1 MWQKEKKDNSIVSLA
16 LLLALT
22 SPGVSLFASNCSQ
35 AAQAATEDPSFP
47 LPQTVE
53 NGTTVRIDGSS
64 SMTPTNQSLKE
75 SFEKQFSGTKV
86 ELAANGTDSAL
97 KALQDGKIDI
107 ATINRGLT
115 PAEKAQGLE
124 QVRVRR
130 EKIAIIVGTNN
141 PFKGSLTS
149 KQFAKI
155 FRGEITDWSELGGP
169 SGKIRF
175 IDHPATSETRESLR
189 GYPAFKTDKFATGST
204 ATQLADDNTAEVVKQ
219 LGKDG
224 ISYVM
229 VNQISKLQDV
239 RSLKLHNTSPDDA
252 RYPFSQPFVYVYKKN
267 PSLGIAGFLGFAT
280 AKPGIQAVEQ
290 ARTTEA
296 NTIAASALQTIPPN
310 PIISPGTEPAA
321 IATTAPA
328 TDATN
333 PTTLNQNKLEG
344 DRALVPATGNIQVGG
359 DDKISPWWWLLSLPV
374 VGGLLFWLLG
384 KRRSKPQPT
393 DNITES
399 SNQPLESEAIPTAAL
414 GASVAPP
421 VSNALS
427 DNQLLRAY
435 AQTQSGA
442 VENTTPVLDN
452 LPQGVAN
459 TAEHVPEDTTSPAYN
474 ITSGGSAALGG
485 IAAVGVGTTSIW
497 SATSDRKT
505 NTEAADETGEI
516 RKNTSVLFPN
526 LPIASVSEVTTQ
538 QQPDVPIPTAEA
550 QPPAQ
555 SNSRQDVTSA
565 GGTVKEGGSILWS
578 RLTGIQREPI
588 AANKQSNDLEED
600 VWDIENPATEVTIP
614 KLQYSTTIDVDS
626 LPVASNL
633 EPEAQN
639 PIASDVNLE
648 TPTTE
653 ITASVPQQPEVSIVE
668 TPTTEVINSLPLA
681 SNLESDVNIEAPT
694 TEITA
699 SIPEQPDVS
708 IPLVS
713 NVESDVNEVIDS
725 LFVASNPEASIIE
738 ITPKEAQIPTVT
750 SDEVDVE
757 TPTTEIT
764 ASFGELVSDE
774 DVETS
779 TREITASFPE
789 LASDE
794 DDWDMEFAQDET
806 EAQPPAQ
813 QFNWLQ
819 NITSVGGAVAAG
831 SGAVLWSRLSSKAQ
845 PEAKT
850 ETTQINDP
858 DEDFW
863 DIETPPTESSNV
875 PELASNIEAPDSKE
889 VIDSL
894 FESSDV
900 PEVASNIEAPTTEV
914 TDSLF
919 ESSDVPEVASNI
931 EAPDSTEVTDSL
943 FELPDVPEVA
953 SNIEAPT
960 TEVTDSLFELPDV
973 PEIASNI
980 EAPTTEVTDSLFELP
995 DVPELASNIEA
1006 SDSTEVTDSLFEL
1019 PDVPEL
1025 ASDEDDWD
1033 MEFVADQTEEQSP
1046 AQSNWLENI
1055 TSAGSAVAGSGAVLW
1070 SRLSGKAQTEAGN
1083 DTTQNSELDEDFWNI
1098 ETPVKQADVPEAALN
1113 AQLPTVEVTPAT
1125 QQLDVPE
1132 AVLNAQLPTVE
1143 VTPATQQADVPQTVL
1158 NAQLPTV
1165 EVIPAMPELPDVAEG
1180 ALDVVAD
1187 AAEEDLSAESNWL
1200 ENINTNDATLEDDVS
1215 SDLFDI
1221 GETTSLNSSESSE
1234 TSAEVTD
1241 ATLEQP
1247 ADEVPIVPDI
1257 NQTVSNVS
1265 EDTTENVTEASPVD
1279 LAAGVPFVGAGAGAG
1294 AWHQIYGNGE
1304 NSEKVVKEDTINVE
1318 TSIAIAPR
1326 TAKWAYVSWYVSD
1339 TEKKAVQQEGV
1350 CQLALRLYD
1359 VTNIDLSYQ
1368 PPTLVQQYECEEI
1381 THDRYVAIPASDRDY
1396 MAEIGYLINGDRWF
1410 LLSRSATVRIH
1421 NRPQADFWFQADAE
1435 LIIHGATEPGAT
1447 VTIGGHSIKLKPDGT
1462 FHLRVPF
1469 TDSLIDYLMTAVT
1482 TDGQQTRIIHKKFFQ
1497 ESQE

>member
-1 MWQKEKKDNSIVSLA
+1 MWQKEKKDSSIVSLA
-16 LLLALT
+16 LVLALT
-22 SPGVSLFASNCSQ
+22 SPAVTLSLFNCVQ
-35 AAQAATEDPSFP
+35 AAQGATEDPSFP

-64 SMTPTNQSLKE
+64 SMTPINQSLKE

-97 KALQDGKIDI
+97 LALQDGKIDI
-107 ATINRGLT
+107 ATIARDLT
-115 PAEKAQGLE
+115 PEEKAQGLE

-130 EKIAIIVGTNN
+130 EKIAIAVGASN

-169 SGKIRF
+169 SAKIRF
-175 IDHPATSETRESLR
+175 IDRPSTSDTRESLR
-189 GYPAFKTDKFATGST
+189 DYPVFKTDKFATGST

-229 VNQISKLQDV
+229 ANQISKLEDV
-239 RSLKLHNTSPDDA
+239 RAVKLHNTSPDDP

-290 ARTTEA
+290 AQTAEA
-296 NTIAASALQTIPPN
+296 NAIAASLLQTIPPN
-310 PIISPGTEPAA
+310 PI
-321 IATTAPA
+321 ATTSTVPTAGTVSPA
-328 TDATN
+328 TDN
-333 PTTLNQNKLEG
+333 PTTVNQNKLESDG
-344 DRALVPATGNIQVGG
+344 AIVPATGNIENAG
-359 DDKISPWWWLLSLPV
+359 DRRISPWWWLLTLPV
-374 VGGLLFWLLG
+374 IGGLLLWLLG
-384 KRRSKPQPT
+384 KRRSKQPT
-393 DNITES
+393 DNVTES
-399 SNQPLESEAIPTAAL
+399 SNQPLESEATPTAAL

-421 VSNALS
+421 VSDALS

-442 VENTTPVLDN
+442 VENTTPVSDI
-452 LPQGVAN
+452 GVTN
-459 TAEHVPEDTTSPAYN
+459 TADDVPEDTTLPVSH

-485 IAAVGVGTTSIW
+485 VAAVGIGTSIW
-497 SATSDRKT
+497 SPPSDRET
-505 NTEAADETGEI
+505 NIEAADETTEI
-516 RKNTSVLFPN
+516 RNNTEKLFPN
-526 LPIASVSEVTTQ
+526 LPIASVTEVTTQ

-555 SNSRQDVTSA
+555 SNTSA
-565 GGTVKEGGSILWS
+565 GGTLAGGGSILWS
-578 RLTGIQREPI
+578 PLTGTQREAI
-588 AANKQSNDLEED
+588 AETPESNDLEEDVWDIETPPAEVTTPKPQYSTTEAIAETTQSNDLEED
-600 VWDIENPATEVTIP
+600 VWDIETPASVVTTP
-614 KLQYSTTIDVDS
+614 KLQYSTTVDALATEVRDS
-626 LPVASNL
+626 QHVASN
-633 EPEAQN
+633 
-639 PIASDVNLE
+639 V
-648 TPTTE
+648 
-653 ITASVPQQPEVSIVE
+653 
-668 TPTTEVINSLPLA
+668 
-681 SNLESDVNIEAPT
+681 ESDVNIEAPT

-708 IPLVS
+708 IPLAS
-713 NVESDVNEVIDS
+713 NVESDEVTNS
-725 LFVASNPEASIIE
+725 LSLASKKEASIIE
-738 ITPKEAQIPTVT
+738 ITPREAQIPTVT

-757 TPTTEIT
+757 TPTTAIT
-764 ASFGELVSDE
+764 ASFPEQPDVPELVSDE

-779 TREITASFPE
+779 TTEITASFPE
-789 LASDE
+789 LALEE
-794 DDWDMEFAQDET
+794 DDWDIEFAQDET
-806 EAQPPAQ
+806 EVQPPAQ

-831 SGAVLWSRLSSKAQ
+831 SGAVLWSRSQNRASQ
-845 PEAKT
+845 PEAT
-850 ETTQINDP
+850 SETTQINDA

-863 DIETPPTESSNV
+863 DIETPAIESPDVLELASNIEAPDSTEVTNSVFELPDV
-875 PELASNIEAPDSKE
+875 PELASNIEAPDS
-889 VIDSL
+889 
-894 FESSDV
+894 
-900 PEVASNIEAPTTEV
+900 TEV
-914 TDSLF
+914 TNS
-919 ESSDVPEVASNI
+919 V
-931 EAPDSTEVTDSL
+931 

-960 TEVTDSLFELPDV
+960 TEVTNSV
-973 PEIASNI
+973 
-980 EAPTTEVTDSLFELP
+980 
-995 DVPELASNIEA
+995 
-1006 SDSTEVTDSLFEL
+1006 FEL

-1033 MEFVADQTEEQSP
+1033 MEFAADETEEQPP

-1055 TSAGSAVAGSGAVLW
+1055 TSAGSAVVGSGAVLW
-1070 SRLSGKAQTEAGN
+1070 SRLSGKAQPEAGN
-1083 DTTQNSELDEDFWNI
+1083 DTTQNSDIDEDFWDI
-1098 ETPVKQADVPEAALN
+1098 ETPVKQP
-1113 AQLPTVEVTPAT
+1113 
-1125 QQLDVPE
+1125 DVPE

-1143 VTPATQQADVPQTVL
+1143 ITPATQQPDVPLSALNAQLPTVKVTPATQQPDVPQTVL

-1165 EVIPAMPELPDVAEG
+1165 QVIPAMPEFPDVPEA

-1200 ENINTNDATLEDDVS
+1200 ENITSADDATLEDDVS
-1215 SDLFDI
+1215 SDLFDMR
-1221 GETTSLNSSESSE
+1221 ETTSLNSPESSE

-1241 ATLEQP
+1241 ATSEQP
-1247 ADEVPIVPDI
+1247 ADIVPIDEDI
-1257 NQTVSNVS
+1257 NETVSNVS
-1265 EDTTENVTEASPVD
+1265 EDTTQNVTEASPVD
-1279 LAAGVPFVGAGAGAG
+1279 LAGGVPFVGAGAGAG
-1294 AWHQIYGNGE
+1294 AWSTIYGTSE
-1304 NSEKVVKEDTINVE
+1304 NTDMSVNENTVSEEKDVE
-1318 TSIAIAPR
+1318 SRIAIAPR
-1326 TAKWAYVSWYVSD
+1326 TAKWAYVSWNVDD
-1339 TEKKAVQQEGV
+1339 TQKKAVQQEGV

-1359 VTNIDLSYQ
+1359 VTDIDLSYD
-1368 PPTLVQQYECEEI
+1368 PTLVQQYECEEI
-1381 THDRYVAIPASDRDY
+1381 THDRYVAIPVSDRDY

-1410 LLSRSATVRIH
+1410 LLARSATVRVY
-1421 NRPQADFWFQADAE
+1421 NRPQPDFWFQADAE

-1447 VTIGGHSIKLKPDGT
+1447 VTIDGHSIKLKPDGT

>member
-1 MWQKEKKDNSIVSLA
+1 MWQKEKKDSSIVSLA

-22 SPGVSLFASNCSQ
+22 SPAVTLFSSNCVQ
-35 AAQAATEDPSFP
+35 AQGATEDPSFP

-64 SMTPTNQSLKE
+64 SMTPINQNLKE
-75 SFEKQFSGTKV
+75 SFEKQFSGTSV

-115 PAEKAQGLE
+115 PEEKAQGLE

-130 EKIAIIVGTNN
+130 EKIAIVVGTNN

-175 IDHPATSETRESLR
+175 IDRPATSDTRESLR
-189 GYPAFKTDKFATGST
+189 DYPAFKSGKFATGT

-229 VNQISKLQDV
+229 ANQISKLEDV
-239 RSLKLHNTSPDDA
+239 RVLKLHNTLPDDP

-296 NTIAASALQTIPPN
+296 NAIAASLLQTIPPA
-310 PIISPGTEPAA
+310 SPSTEPALG
-321 IATTAPA
+321 ATSPA

-333 PTTLNQNKLEG
+333 PTTVNQNKLDS
-344 DRALVPATGNIQVGG
+344 DRALVPATGNIENAA
-359 DDKISPWWWLLSLPV
+359 DERISPWWWLLALPII
-374 VGGLLFWLLG
+374 GGLLLWLLG

-393 DNITES
+393 DNVIES
-399 SNQPLESEAIPTAAL
+399 SNQPLESDPIPTAAPS
-414 GASVAPP
+414 ASVAPP
-421 VSNALS
+421 VSDALS

-442 VENTTPVLDN
+442 VENTTPVSDI
-452 LPQGVAN
+452 GVAN
-459 TAEHVPEDTTSPAYN
+459 TTEHVLEDTTSPVYN

-485 IAAVGVGTTSIW
+485 IAAVGVGTSIW
-497 SATSDRKT
+497 SPPSDRQT
-505 NTEAADETGEI
+505 NIEAADETAETRNNTEI
-516 RKNTSVLFPN
+516 LFPN

-538 QQPDVPIPTAEA
+538 QQPDVPIPTTE
-550 QPPAQ
+550 AQ
-555 SNSRQDVTSA
+555 SNSREDITSA
-565 GGTVKEGGSILWS
+565 GGTVGEGGSILWS
-578 RLTGIQREPI
+578 RLTGTQREVI
-588 AANKQSNDLEED
+588 AETPQSNDLEED
-600 VWDIENPATEVTIP
+600 VWDIETPATEVTIP
-614 KLQYSTTIDVDS
+614 KLQYSTTVD
-626 LPVASNL
+626 ASAT
-633 EPEAQN
+633 EVRDSQHV
-639 PIASDVNLE
+639 ASDVNVE
-648 TPTTE
+648 TPDSTE
-653 ITASVPQQPEVSIVE
+653 ITASPEQPDVFI
-668 TPTTEVINSLPLA
+668 PLA
-681 SNLESDVNIEAPT
+681 SNVESDVNIEAAT
-694 TEITA
+694 TEVT
-699 SIPEQPDVS
+699 
-708 IPLVS
+708 
-713 NVESDVNEVIDS
+713 NS
-725 LFVASNPEASIIE
+725 LFAASNPEASIIE

-757 TPTTEIT
+757 TPTTEII
-764 ASFGELVSDE
+764 ASFPELVSDE

-779 TREITASFPE
+779 TTEITASFPE

-794 DDWDMEFAQDET
+794 DDWDMEFALDET

-819 NITSVGGAVAAG
+819 NITSAGGAVAAG
-831 SGAVLWSRLSSKAQ
+831 SGAVLWSRLSGKAQ
-845 PEAKT
+845 TEAKN
-850 ETTQINDP
+850 ETTQINDA

-863 DIETPPTESSNV
+863 DIETPPIESPNV
-875 PELASNIEAPDSKE
+875 L
-889 VIDSL
+889 
-894 FESSDV
+894 
-900 PEVASNIEAPTTEV
+900 
-914 TDSLF
+914 
-919 ESSDVPEVASNI
+919 EVASNI
-931 EAPDSTEVTDSL
+931 EAPDSTEVTDSV

-953 SNIEAPT
+953 SNIE
-960 TEVTDSLFELPDV
+960 VTDSVFE
-973 PEIASNI
+973 S
-980 EAPTTEVTDSLFELP
+980 S
-995 DVPELASNIEA
+995 
-1006 SDSTEVTDSLFEL
+1006 
-1019 PDVPEL
+1019 DVPEL

-1033 MEFVADQTEEQSP
+1033 MEFALDSTEEEPP

-1070 SRLSGKAQTEAGN
+1070 SRLSGKAQTEATN
-1083 DTTQNSELDEDFWNI
+1083 YTTQNSDIDEDFWDI
-1098 ETPVKQADVPEAALN
+1098 ETPVKQPDVP
-1113 AQLPTVEVTPAT
+1113 Q
-1125 QQLDVPE
+1125 
-1132 AVLNAQLPTVE
+1132 AVLNAQLPTVK
-1143 VTPATQQADVPQTVL
+1143 VTPPTQQPDVTQTVL

-1165 EVIPAMPELPDVAEG
+1165 KVTPAMPELPDVPEA

-1200 ENINTNDATLEDDVS
+1200 ENITSADDATLEDDVL

-1221 GETTSLNSSESSE
+1221 GETTSLNSPESSQ

-1241 ATLEQP
+1241 ATLELP
-1247 ADEVPIVPDI
+1247 AEPIDQ
-1257 NQTVSNVS
+1257 NMEETVSKVP
-1265 EDTTENVTEASPVD
+1265 EPAQNVTEPPPVD
-1279 LAAGVPFVGAGAGAG
+1279 LAGGVPFVGAGAGAG
-1294 AWHQIYGNGE
+1294 AWSRIYNITE
-1304 NSEKVVKEDTINVE
+1304 NTDRSVMEDTITPEKDVE
-1318 TSIAIAPR
+1318 SSIAIAPR
-1326 TAKWAYVSWYVSD
+1326 TAKWAYVSWNVSD
-1339 TEKKAVQQEGV
+1339 TQKKAVQQEGV

-1359 VTNIDLSYQ
+1359 VTNIDLIYD
-1368 PPTLVQQYECEEI
+1368 PTLVQQYECEEI

-1396 MAEIGYLINGDRWF
+1396 MAEIGYVINGDRWF
-1410 LLSRSATVRIH
+1410 LLARSATVSVY
-1421 NRPQADFWFQADAE
+1421 NRPQAGFWFQADAE

-1447 VTIGGHSIKLKPDGT
+1447 VTIDGHSIKLKPDGT

-1469 TDSLIDYLMTAVT
+1469 TDSLIDYLITAIT

>member
-22 SPGVSLFASNCSQ
+22 SPAVTLFAPNCVQ
-35 AAQAATEDPSFP
+35 AQKATEDPSFP

-64 SMTPTNQSLKE
+64 SMTPINQSLKQ

-97 KALQDGKIDI
+97 LALQDGKIDI
-107 ATINRGLT
+107 ATIGRGLT
-115 PAEKAQGLE
+115 PEEKAQGLE

-130 EKIAIIVGTNN
+130 EKIAIVVGASN

-175 IDHPATSETRESLR
+175 IDRPSTSDTRESLR
-189 GYPAFKTDKFATGST
+189 DYPVFKAGKFATGST

-229 VNQISKLQDV
+229 ANQISKLEGV
-239 RSLKLHNTSPDDA
+239 RSLKLHNTSPDDP

-290 ARTTEA
+290 VRTTEA
-296 NTIAASALQTIPPN
+296 NAIAASLLQTIPPN
-310 PIISPGTEPAA
+310 PIASPGISAEGATSPGTVS
-321 IATTAPA
+321 PA
-328 TDATN
+328 TDN
-333 PTTLNQNKLEG
+333 PTTVNQNKKDG
-344 DRALVPATGNIQVGG
+344 DRALVPATGNIENAADQR
-359 DDKISPWWWLLSLPV
+359 ISPWWWLLALPV
-374 VGGLLFWLLG
+374 IGGLLLWLLG
-384 KRRSKPQPT
+384 KRRSKQPT
-393 DNITES
+393 DNVTES
-399 SNQPLESEAIPTAAL
+399 SNQPLESETIPTAEL

-421 VSNALS
+421 VNDALS

-442 VENTTPVLDN
+442 VENTTPVSDI
-452 LPQGVAN
+452 GVTNSADD
-459 TAEHVPEDTTSPAYN
+459 VPEDTTLPVSH

-485 IAAVGVGTTSIW
+485 VAAVGVGTSIW
-497 SATSDRKT
+497 SPTSDRET
-505 NTEAADETGEI
+505 NIEAADETTEI
-516 RKNTSVLFPN
+516 RNNTERLFPN
-526 LPIASVSEVTTQ
+526 LPIASQEAPVTEITTQ
-538 QQPDVPIPTAEA
+538 QQPDAPIPTTEA

-555 SNSRQDVTSA
+555 SNTSA
-565 GGTVKEGGSILWS
+565 GGTVGEGGSILWS
-578 RLTGIQREPI
+578 PLTGTQREAI
-588 AANKQSNDLEED
+588 AETPQSNDLEED
-600 VWDIENPATEVTIP
+600 VWDIETPATEVTIP
-614 KLQYSTTIDVDS
+614 KLQYSTTVDALATEVRDS
-626 LPVASNL
+626 QHVASNVNI
-633 EPEAQN
+633 EA
-639 PIASDVNLE
+639 
-648 TPTTE
+648 PTTE
-653 ITASVPQQPEVSIVE
+653 ITTSVPEQPDVFI
-668 TPTTEVINSLPLA
+668 PLA
-681 SNLESDVNIEAPT
+681 SNVESDVNIEAPT
-694 TEITA
+694 TEVT
-699 SIPEQPDVS
+699 
-708 IPLVS
+708 
-713 NVESDVNEVIDS
+713 NS
-725 LFVASNPEASIIE
+725 LFAASNPEASIIE
-738 ITPKEAQIPTVT
+738 ITPREAQIPTTT

-764 ASFGELVSDE
+764 ASFPEQPDVSELVSDE

-779 TREITASFPE
+779 TTEITASFPE
-789 LASDE
+789 LALLE
-794 DDWDMEFAQDET
+794 DDWDIEFAQEET
-806 EAQPPAQ
+806 EVQPPAQ

-831 SGAVLWSRLSSKAQ
+831 SGAVLWSRSQSRASQ
-845 PEAKT
+845 PEAT
-850 ETTQINDP
+850 SETTQINDA

-863 DIETPPTESSNV
+863 DIETPPIESPDV
-875 PELASNIEAPDSKE
+875 LELASN
-889 VIDSL
+889 V
-894 FESSDV
+894 
-900 PEVASNIEAPTTEV
+900 
-914 TDSLF
+914 
-919 ESSDVPEVASNI
+919 
-931 EAPDSTEVTDSL
+931 EAPDSTEVTNSV

-960 TEVTDSLFELPDV
+960 TEVTNSVFESPDV
-973 PEIASNI
+973 PEVASNI
-980 EAPTTEVTDSLFELP
+980 EAPDSTKVTNSVFELP

-1006 SDSTEVTDSLFEL
+1006 PTTEVTNSVFELPDVPEVASNIEAPTTEVTNSVFEL

-1033 MEFVADQTEEQSP
+1033 MEFAADQTEEQPP

-1055 TSAGSAVAGSGAVLW
+1055 TSAGSAVVGSGAVLW
-1070 SRLSGKAQTEAGN
+1070 SRLSGKAQPEAGN
-1083 DTTQNSELDEDFWNI
+1083 DTTQNSDIDEDFWDI
-1098 ETPVKQADVPEAALN
+1098 ETPVKQPDVPLS
-1113 AQLPTVEVTPAT
+1113 
-1125 QQLDVPE
+1125 
-1132 AVLNAQLPTVE
+1132 VLNAQLPTVE
-1143 VTPATQQADVPQTVL
+1143 VTPANQQPDVAEAVLNAQLPTVKVTPANQQPDVPQTVL

-1165 EVIPAMPELPDVAEG
+1165 QVIPAISQLPDVPEA

-1200 ENINTNDATLEDDVS
+1200 ENITSADDATLEDDVS
-1215 SDLFDI
+1215 SDLFDMD
-1221 GETTSLNSSESSE
+1221 ETTSLNSPESSQ
-1234 TSAEVTD
+1234 TSALTDVTS
-1241 ATLEQP
+1241 EQP
-1247 ADEVPIVPDI
+1247 AEPIVQDI
-1257 NQTVSNVS
+1257 NETVSNVS
-1265 EDTTENVTEASPVD
+1265 SDTTENVTEASPVD
-1279 LAAGVPFVGAGAGAG
+1279 LAGSVPFVGAGAGAG
-1294 AWHQIYGNGE
+1294 AWSTIYGISE
-1304 NSEKVVKEDTINVE
+1304 NTDTIVNEDTMSEEKDVE
-1318 TSIAIAPR
+1318 SSIAIAPR
-1326 TAKWAYVSWYVSD
+1326 TAKWAYVSWNVDD
-1339 TEKKAVQQEGV
+1339 TQKKAVQQEGV

-1381 THDRYVAIPASDRDY
+1381 THDRYVAIPVSDRDY
-1396 MAEIGYLINGDRWF
+1396 MAEIGYVINSSGWF
-1410 LLSRSATVRIH
+1410 LLARSATVRVY
-1421 NRPQADFWFQADAE
+1421 NRPQPDFWFQADAE

-1447 VTIGGHSIKLKPDGT
+1447 VTIDGHSIKLKPDGT

-1497 ESQE
+1497 E